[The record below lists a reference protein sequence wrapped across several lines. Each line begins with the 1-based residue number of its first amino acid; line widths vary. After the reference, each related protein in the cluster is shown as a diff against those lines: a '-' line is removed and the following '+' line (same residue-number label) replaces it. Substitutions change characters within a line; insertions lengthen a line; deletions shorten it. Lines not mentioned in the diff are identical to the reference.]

1 MLLAAVHAPIL
12 LCYRRWVPALLAAD
26 LGLAVWRAY
35 VASPMYFGRQYDTW
49 MHLAMIRRVL
59 EHGPLPPDPY
69 YVGYSA
75 APVLSLIHQLHG
87 AVVWLTG
94 QAIGDVWVWGIPL
107 FTALIGLVAYF
118 FHRELL
124 RDSVAALFATLF
136 FVAWWH
142 SEWPHANYPRV
153 VALGFYMLALGLLLR
168 GLRNERRWGCA
179 RAGLVLGLSI
189 ATHPISGATGA
200 MVAAAVLLGE
210 WIFAARAG
218 GGRALIVSALVFVA
232 GSIVTA
238 GPWIAYDF
246 IALLRVD
253 QLPRIIE
260 NPKLDL
266 RYQLTVQTLRGLRA
280 GQEVGDTSL
289 RWLVLWG
296 PPLLLGLA
304 RCLTSDTS
312 RALRIYLAATLG
324 IAAIVLGTPLREP
337 LSDLVSPEYVA
348 RVLSVLPIPALAGI
362 GLAWIARRARD
373 APARAAAALVLA
385 VYVALPLRTTEL
397 RWFVAP
403 SIPPAIPARPELT
416 MLGDL
421 FDQRVV
427 LARVEDAYLLPFFT
441 GAFVVW
447 NHMGH
452 SNPYAWNPARVHGAR
467 AIIAGRA
474 TPAEIRRYAEE
485 FAVDFA
491 LLPESRSQAID
502 PLVASGAFRLR
513 MTVPGYVVLERIV
526 ANP

>member
-12 LCYRRWVPALLAAD
+12 LFRRRWVPALLAAD
-26 LGLAVWRAY
+26 LGLASWRAY
-35 VASPMYFGRQYDTW
+35 VASPMYFGTQFDTW
-49 MHLAMIRRVL
+49 MHLAMIRRVV
-59 EHGPLPPDPY
+59 EHGPIPPDPY

-87 AVVWLTG
+87 AAVWLTG
-94 QAIGDVWVWGIPL
+94 QPIGAVWVWGIPV

-118 FHRELL
+118 FHREVL

-136 FVAWWH
+136 FVVWH
-142 SEWPHANYPRV
+142 EFKWPHADYPRV

-168 GLRNERRWGCA
+168 SLRNESRWGCA
-179 RAGLVLGLSI
+179 GAGLVLGLSI
-189 ATHPISGATGA
+189 ATHPISGAIGA

-210 WIFAARAG
+210 WISAARAG
-218 GGRALIVSALVFVA
+218 SGRTLVASALAFVA
-232 GSIVTA
+232 GSVITA

-246 IALLRVD
+246 IALLHVEE
-253 QLPRIIE
+253 LPPIIE
-260 NPKLDL
+260 DSKHGL
-266 RYQLTVQTLRGLRA
+266 RYYLTVQILRGLGGAR
-280 GQEVGDTSL
+280 EIGDTSL

-304 RCLTSDTS
+304 RCLTTDTP

-324 IAAIVLGTPLREP
+324 VAAVVLGTPLREP
-337 LSDLVSPEYVA
+337 LCDLFGPRYVA

-362 GLAWIARRARD
+362 GLAWIARGARAV
-373 APARAAAALVLA
+373 PAKAAAAFVLA

-397 RWFVAP
+397 RGFVPP

-421 FDQRVV
+421 FGQRVV
-427 LARVEDAYLLPFFT
+427 LARKQDAYVLPFFA

-452 SNPYAWNPARVHGAR
+452 SNPYAWDPARVHGAR

-474 TPAEIRRYAEE
+474 TPADIRRYAEE

-491 LLPESRSQAID
+491 LLLESRRRIID
-502 PLVASGAFRLR
+502 LLVASGAFRRR
-513 MTVPGYVVLERIV
+513 MAVPGYVVLERV
-526 ANP
+526 VTNP